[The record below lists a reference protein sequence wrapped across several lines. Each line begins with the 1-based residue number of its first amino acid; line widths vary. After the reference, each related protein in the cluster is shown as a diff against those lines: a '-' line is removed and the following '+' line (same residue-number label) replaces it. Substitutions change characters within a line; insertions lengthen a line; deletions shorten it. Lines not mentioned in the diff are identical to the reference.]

1 MPSEPGGSRPRRR
14 SYDEVHRLLVDAAA
28 ELFAEKGFTGTTT
41 KEIGV
46 RAGVSEV
53 MLFRHFGSKARLFS
67 EASLQPF
74 NDFLARFAADWGAH
88 VDEQSLDEPYLREF
102 VAGLYDLSRERRTLI
117 IDLLAALEYEPGL
130 LDAGGEPLLRALT
143 DVAEVGQKAMARR
156 GVDDVDSAMTA
167 RAIITMVVA
176 TAVFGPVLFGHDAGA
191 TGRDAVI
198 DDLARMAGRMIG
210 PPRHR

>member
-1 MPSEPGGSRPRRR
+1 MPSEPEVQRPRRR
-14 SYDEVHRLLVDAAA
+14 SYDEIHRLLVDAAA
-28 ELFAEKGFTGTTT
+28 EAFVEKGYTGTTT
-41 KEIGV
+41 KEIGL

-117 IDLLAALEYEPGL
+117 VDLLASAAYEPEL
-130 LDAGGEPLLRALT
+130 LAGDEPLLRALT
-143 DVAEVGQKAMARR
+143 DVAAVGQKAMARR

-176 TAVFGPVLFGHDAGA
+176 TAVLGPVLFGHDPGPD
-191 TGRDAVI
+191 GRDAVI
-198 DDLARMAGRMIG
+198 DDLARMAGRLIG
-210 PPRHR
+210 PPRNR